1 MITLDQVPEPSQDRF
16 TRAYGSTPHFRGHI
30 VQYLPLIIGILQLVS
45 NCLNGQ
51 GAERLAARREERLVR
66 RIRKGGRFARN
77 VALGEVRN
85 AHPDVPSDQ
94 QAVLAD
100 NLVAEW
106 SEAPEDEIRQMVDL
120 AKQVRE

>member
-1 MITLDQVPEPSQDRF
+1 MITLDQVPEQSQDRF
-16 TRAYGSTPHFRGHI
+16 SRAYGQTPHFRNHF
-30 VQYLPLIIGILQLVS
+30 VEYLPLIIGILQLVS

-51 GAERLAARREERLVR
+51 QAERMQARREEKLVR

-85 AHPDVPSDQ
+85 AHPDVPEDQ
-94 QAVLAD
+94 QAVLAG
-100 NLVAEW
+100 NLVDEW
-106 SEAPEDEIRQMVDL
+106 CEAPEEEIRQMVDL